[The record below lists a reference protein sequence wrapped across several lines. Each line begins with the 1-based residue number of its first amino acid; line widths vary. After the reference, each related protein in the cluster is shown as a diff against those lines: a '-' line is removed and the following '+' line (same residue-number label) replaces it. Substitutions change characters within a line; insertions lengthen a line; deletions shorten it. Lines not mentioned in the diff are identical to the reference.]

1 MRILVVADLHY
12 SLPQYDW
19 LLAEAPRY
27 DLVIIAGD
35 HIDLSSAVDGRAQIL
50 VISKYLDML
59 REKTRIIT
67 CSGNHD
73 LDGRDMHGEK
83 TAKWLEDLNA
93 TGIPADDS
101 TLEIDDILFSVCR
114 WWDGP
119 LAQARLAE
127 QLARDKAAVRGKWFW
142 VHHAPSFDSPTS
154 WSGSRSL
161 GDKTV
166 QEWINTYQPDMVFS
180 GHIHQSPFTRAGS
193 WVDRIGKTWVFN
205 VGQYAGVPPA
215 HIAINTDLNEA
226 VWLSMAGIQ
235 TVKLDGEVKHPV
247 HAQQRPPEWMTL

>member
-27 DLVIIAGD
+27 DLVVIAGD

-50 VISKYLDML
+50 VISKYLELL
-59 REKTRIIT
+59 REKTRVVT

-73 LDGRDMHGEK
+73 LDSRDGNGEK
-83 TAKWLEDLNA
+83 TSRWIEELNA
-93 TGIPADDS
+93 VGIPADDS
-101 TLEIDDILFSVCR
+101 TIHVDDMKISLCR

-119 LAQARLAE
+119 LAQERLAG
-127 QLARDKAAVRGKWFW
+127 QLRRDAAAQTGKWMW
-142 VHHAPSFDSPTS
+142 VHHAPCYDSPTS

-161 GDKTV
+161 GDKV
-166 QEWINTYQPDMVFS
+166 VLEWIREMQPDMVFS
-180 GHIHQSPFTRAGS
+180 GHVHQSPFTRNGS

-215 HIAINTDLNEA
+215 HLAINTHVNEA

-235 TVKLDGEVKHPV
+235 TISLGGELQRPV
-247 HAQQRPPEWMTL
+247 HAQREPPAWMVS